1 MDLLPTFARLAGAT
15 LPADR
20 VMDGR
25 DITPMLKGGR
35 TEQSRE
41 LFWQSGTE
49 WTVRLGPWKLTGQ
62 RKNLLSL
69 VNLSRNIG
77 EADNLLTPKTERAEQ
92 LMKAHAQWVK
102 FLHD

>member
-1 MDLLPTFARLAGAT
+1 MDLLPTFARLGGAT

-20 VMDGR
+20 AMDGR
-25 DITPMLKGGR
+25 DITRMLKGDR

-41 LFWQSGTE
+41 HFWQSGTD
-49 WTVRLGPWKLTGQ
+49 WTVRLGPWKLMGQ
-62 RKNLLSL
+62 RKKLLSL

-77 EADNLLTPKTERAEQ
+77 EADNLLTPELERAEQ

-102 FLHD
+102 SLHD